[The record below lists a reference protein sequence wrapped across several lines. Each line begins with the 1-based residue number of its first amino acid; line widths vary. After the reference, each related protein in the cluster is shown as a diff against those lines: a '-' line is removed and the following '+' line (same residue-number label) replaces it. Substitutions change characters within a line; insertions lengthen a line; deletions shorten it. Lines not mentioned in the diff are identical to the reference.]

1 MILIIKDIINKVSN
15 KKFLY
20 DVKCSKALSDE
31 ITRLGGIPYCYK
43 TGNSYTK
50 ARVKELD
57 LAFGGEL
64 SGHVYFRDRW
74 PGFDSGIYA
83 SLRLIEILSKSDKTL
98 DEMIEDIPKYYQTE
112 EEKIECSDETKFKV
126 VDLVKEYVKEQNYN
140 YIDLDGVRVEFNDGW
155 ALVRASN
162 TGPNLTLRFE
172 ATTNEKL
179 LKYKNEF
186 YQVVNKIKE
195 II

>member
-1 MILIIKDIINKVSN
+1 MILIIRDIINKVSN

-140 YIDLDGVRVEFNDGW
+140 YIDLDGVRVEFRDGW

>member
-1 MILIIKDIINKVSN
+1 
-15 KKFLY
+15 
-20 DVKCSKALSDE
+20 
-31 ITRLGGIPYCYK
+31 
-43 TGNSYTK
+43 
-50 ARVKELD
+50 
-57 LAFGGEL
+57 
-64 SGHVYFRDRW
+64 
-74 PGFDSGIYA
+74 
-83 SLRLIEILSKSDKTL
+83 
-98 DEMIEDIPKYYQTE
+98 MIEDIPKYYQTE

-140 YIDLDGVRVEFNDGW
+140 YIDLDGVRVEFSDGW

-186 YQVVNKIKE
+186 YKVVNKIKE